1 MLSHHR
7 CTGTTC
13 GELYGWMR
21 VHTETH
27 RLISTTAKNLI
38 VWTGLD

>member
-21 VHTETH
+21 VQLVFTNVEAI
-27 RLISTTAKNLI
+27 LLMSKNERG
-38 VWTGLD
+38 VP